1 VLMFVD
7 SLFYGLMFVDDG
19 YCEGLSGEGVEAC
32 ESLPSKM
39 QSGVSYCSFD
49 HETGECSLR
58 PPPADII
65 FFLTVSMIVTIFS
78 IIPSVFCKYI
88 LESICART
96 PSFAH
101 EGLSES
107 KYIMNLGELRRSAKD
122 TLTSYMIFSG
132 RSDEEAVKQVV
143 DSLSTE
149 FAQNN
154 LTSHVTTVDSTS
166 FGSRMRDLN
175 SYMDTCSLE
184 EEVDQISASAR
195 AFIHYNLASRAMPW
209 EVQALTQDDG
219 VHRAEALKH
228 IIGVYDDGSPV
239 PLTMLQKVMYGTARK
254 RLEWKVR
261 KVRRQV
267 AHMETDIEVFL
278 RSDQGCVD
286 HINSYLIQSFML
298 EQLSPFRRYAIRRE
312 FFQYDDANPCP
323 IAVLPWISAWAF
335 LITALLFLAYWIL
348 IWAVQNS
355 RATAF
360 TWALQLSFV
369 LLQECFVNEVLQVLI
384 MNVVVVETLRPQIKR
399 IVDVLTS
406 ILVSKVSNL
415 DKRSVDN
422 SSGQPQVE
430 NGFNVAQHMS
440 AACRVAR
447 KPILNNLVASKILL
461 QLDDH
466 DIAMCRESRLTHINF
481 LTKMLI
487 SIPTALA
494 LSHESI
500 QECFLDVAIPTL
512 WCCFVLANAMLF
524 ALSPFL
530 MVAPYIIVLLA
541 VLARYCYYLPL
552 KRRRRA
558 IDQELAN
565 QHKAASKVSP
575 ASGYNDHRD
584 SEENMWRNMNLSLT
598 LIDKSQT
605 IVPDK
610 FIQRSVSAVSAIS
623 VMSDDFFESPLNLR
637 KTIQSQFSFDHQMSF
652 TQSDIP
658 PEIASQR
665 VQLSRKDKYFYDKS
679 SKWKNKSFESIVNDR
694 LWKTSPVLQSSSLL
708 TRNHGSKSFRH
719 HGDEWS
725 SVFSGA
731 GLALSA
737 VDSDGY
743 DEQSRPSSPVSPLES
758 TPISLGLE
766 RPTPETEDT
775 SFVFRVAPLQTTRS
789 LSTLNATSFPAAPFP
804 SKPLPV
810 PLNKLLGN
818 SNCLH
823 ATSKLKTERAICKDD
838 MDLRLVA
845 MSTRYLKRKQES
857 AGTRLD
863 QCDTSL

>member
-1 VLMFVD
+1 
-7 SLFYGLMFVDDG
+7 
-19 YCEGLSGEGVEAC
+19 
-32 ESLPSKM
+32 
-39 QSGVSYCSFD
+39 
-49 HETGECSLR
+49 
-58 PPPADII
+58 
-65 FFLTVSMIVTIFS
+65 
-78 IIPSVFCKYI
+78 
-88 LESICART
+88 
-96 PSFAH
+96 
-101 EGLSES
+101 
-107 KYIMNLGELRRSAKD
+107 
-122 TLTSYMIFSG
+122 
-132 RSDEEAVKQVV
+132 
-143 DSLSTE
+143 
-149 FAQNN
+149 
-154 LTSHVTTVDSTS
+154 
-166 FGSRMRDLN
+166 
-175 SYMDTCSLE
+175 
-184 EEVDQISASAR
+184 
-195 AFIHYNLASRAMPW
+195 
-209 EVQALTQDDG
+209 
-219 VHRAEALKH
+219 
-228 IIGVYDDGSPV
+228 
-239 PLTMLQKVMYGTARK
+239 
-254 RLEWKVR
+254 
-261 KVRRQV
+261 
-267 AHMETDIEVFL
+267 
-278 RSDQGCVD
+278 
-286 HINSYLIQSFML
+286 ML

-335 LITALLFLAYWIL
+335 LIAVWIFLAYWIL

>member
-1 VLMFVD
+1 
-7 SLFYGLMFVDDG
+7 
-19 YCEGLSGEGVEAC
+19 
-32 ESLPSKM
+32 
-39 QSGVSYCSFD
+39 
-49 HETGECSLR
+49 
-58 PPPADII
+58 
-65 FFLTVSMIVTIFS
+65 
-78 IIPSVFCKYI
+78 
-88 LESICART
+88 
-96 PSFAH
+96 
-101 EGLSES
+101 
-107 KYIMNLGELRRSAKD
+107 
-122 TLTSYMIFSG
+122 
-132 RSDEEAVKQVV
+132 
-143 DSLSTE
+143 
-149 FAQNN
+149 
-154 LTSHVTTVDSTS
+154 
-166 FGSRMRDLN
+166 
-175 SYMDTCSLE
+175 
-184 EEVDQISASAR
+184 
-195 AFIHYNLASRAMPW
+195 MPW

-219 VHRAEALKH
+219 VHRAEALKS

-239 PLTMLQKVMYGTARK
+239 PLTMLQKVIYRTARK

-335 LITALLFLAYWIL
+335 LIAVWLFLAYWIL

-369 LLQECFVNEVLQVLI
+369 LLQECCVNEVLQVLI

-422 SSGQPQVE
+422 SSEQSQVE

-487 SIPTALA
+487 LVPTALA
-494 LSHESI
+494 LSHESV
-500 QECFLDVAIPTL
+500 QECFLDVFIPTI

-541 VLARYCYYLPL
+541 GLARYCYYLPL

-575 ASGYNDHRD
+575 SSGYKDHRD

-605 IVPDK
+605 VVPDK

-623 VMSDDFFESPLNLR
+623 VMSDDFFESPLNLQ
-637 KTIQSQFSFDHQMSF
+637 KIIQSQFSFNHDMSF

-679 SKWKNKSFESIVNDR
+679 SKWKSKSFESIVNDR

-708 TRNHGSKSFRH
+708 TRNHGSKSFRR

-725 SVFSGA
+725 SVFSLA

-743 DEQSRPSSPVSPLES
+743 DCEQSRPSSPASPLKSTLIRQAPPKTTPSFLRPHLSSPHSLAETRRIMSFSELTFPRIPVSPG
-758 TPISLGLE
+758 PE
-766 RPTPETEDT
+766 RHAPETEDT

-789 LSTLNATSFPAAPFP
+789 LSTLHATSFPAAPFP

-823 ATSKLKTERAICKDD
+823 ATSKLKTERAICRDD

-857 AGTRLD
+857 AGTRSD